1 MIQKAMLDSVI
12 SYRSMSS
19 DVLEEIKT
27 FSAPYR
33 RDLAISKMVAAL
45 ESQMSKVDNQ

>member
-1 MIQKAMLDSVI
+1 MLDSVI

-19 DVLEEIKT
+19 DVLTEIEK

-45 ESQMSKVDNQ
+45 EGEMGKGDSE